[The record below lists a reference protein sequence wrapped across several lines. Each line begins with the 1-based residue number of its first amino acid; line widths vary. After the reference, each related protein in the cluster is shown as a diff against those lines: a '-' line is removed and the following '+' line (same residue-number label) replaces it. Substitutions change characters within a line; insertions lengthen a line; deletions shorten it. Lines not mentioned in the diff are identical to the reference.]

1 MSAEGD
7 ALAAA
12 AARAPASARE
22 PFTAAAEA
30 LTAAELTATA
40 AASAVAADAA
50 AVSALE
56 TALAAA
62 EAVTLPTWSA
72 FPLPSL
78 FGTAASSD
86 DVRQRYVATE
96 RLRAVGLLVRWTAQD
111 LSHAALWR
119 WTLAPLDTERA
130 NVTLA
135 LGGVDLGTVQ
145 LTRGRDDAEIA
156 GVGPVVIPHG
166 ATLAPAVVQTVDT
179 ASASR
184 AAVLALWTWRERAAA
199 AELRRLRTP
208 ATIARADVLSR
219 LAADAFSRID
229 GGGAEQRA
237 STLATANAALAR
249 ARARAAALAALYPP

>member
-22 PFTAAAEA
+22 PFTVAAAA
-30 LTAAELTATA
+30 LAGAELTAVGA
-40 AASAVAADAA
+40 EAAVAADAA
-50 AVSALE
+50 ARSGLEGALF
-56 TALAAA
+56 AA
-62 EAVTLPTWSA
+62 EAVTLPAWRA

-78 FGTAASSD
+78 SGTDASSG

-96 RLRAVGLLVRWTAQD
+96 RLRAVGLLVRWSTQD

-156 GVGPVVIPHG
+156 GVGPVAIPQG
-166 ATLAPAVVQTVDT
+166 VTLAPAVVQTVDT
-179 ASASR
+179 ASTSR

-199 AELRRLRTP
+199 AELRRLRTA
-208 ATIARADVLSR
+208 ATIARADVLGR
-219 LAADAFSRID
+219 LAADAFSRFEN
-229 GGGAEQRA
+229 GAAEQRV
-237 STLATANAALAR
+237 STLTAANAALAS